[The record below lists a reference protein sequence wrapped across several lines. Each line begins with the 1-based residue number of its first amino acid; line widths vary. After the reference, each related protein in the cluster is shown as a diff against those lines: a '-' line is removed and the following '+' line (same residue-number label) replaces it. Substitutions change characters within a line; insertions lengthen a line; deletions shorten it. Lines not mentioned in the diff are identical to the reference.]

1 MSDTCETCRFW
12 KRKQDGSGDCC
23 IRAPWVIPD
32 PDDRMPYTWFPRTL
46 SDQGCGEHQP
56 KDIDNPTD

>member
-1 MSDTCETCRFW
+1 MQHCETCKFW
-12 KRKQDGSGDCC
+12 RSRQDNTGDCC

-32 PDDRMPYTWFPRTL
+32 SSDRMPYTWFPRTL